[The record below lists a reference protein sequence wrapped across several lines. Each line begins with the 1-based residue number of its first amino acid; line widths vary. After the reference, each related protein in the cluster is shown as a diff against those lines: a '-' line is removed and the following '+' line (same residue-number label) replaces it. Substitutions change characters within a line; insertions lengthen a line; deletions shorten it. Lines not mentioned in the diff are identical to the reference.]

1 MKSASRHIFLL
12 LEALVLVSFVA
23 CGPVPEA
30 LLLNRLDR
38 PVTIDVYGP
47 IESLSGGC
55 EVDFRDRFCEE
66 EFVPLSIIELQE
78 AEQRT
83 FTMSDEI
90 TESQCTN
97 VLWLR
102 LLSVGDFGPVTETG
116 TLLQLP
122 TQAEVEIGPGY
133 YHTAAF
139 PGVSLRIDE
148 VGSEDLNQGF
158 APRKCAELGREARQ

>member
-1 MKSASRHIFLL
+1 M
-12 LEALVLVSFVA
+12 A

-78 AEQRT
+78 AEQRV
-83 FTMSDEI
+83 FTYRM
-90 TESQCTN
+90 
-97 VLWLR
+97 R
-102 LLSVGDFGPVTETG
+102 LLRVNAPTCFGCV
-116 TLLQLP
+116 
-122 TQAEVEIGPGY
+122 Y
-133 YHTAAF
+133 
-139 PGVSLRIDE
+139 SL
-148 VGSEDLNQGF
+148 
-158 APRKCAELGREARQ
+158 